1 MIAPSTAIAP
11 LPAQADPPWNA
22 LGRPTLG
29 LQSTPLLSALLAGV
43 TFGLL
48 PAALWPSRWARLL
61 DRERH
66 DYVDLTNWWRRR
78 VATADAQQLDQVL
91 NTLRPRPLLV
101 VLPWLAVGFVAAVL
115 GVGCYLDGPQ
125 RVWQTTYGFH
135 YTLGGWPVHGSFW
148 DHLRTAWLW
157 GLGAAYGVQYYAV
170 RSHGRA
176 VGDLVRWTNRV
187 ARDNNYRKVRNE
199 AGRTGLGPIWVI
211 AAVGFCVAHAWWAI
225 PMAVAG
231 AAQRRYADVAT
242 GRLRQSLR
250 AQAGDATAT
259 GEHAPA
265 RVCPANGCGALLP
278 SSARYCSRCGTA
290 AVYARGSG
298 RGEA

>member
-1 MIAPSTAIAP
+1 MTAAPTV
-11 LPAQADPPWNA
+11 LPAPADPPWNA
-22 LGRPTLG
+22 LGRPALG
-29 LQSTPLLSALLAGV
+29 VQSTPLLSVLLAAV

-66 DYVDLTNWWRRR
+66 DYLDLTNWWRRR

-115 GVGCYLDGPQ
+115 GVGLYTDGPE
-125 RVWQTTYGFH
+125 RVWATTYGFH
-135 YTLGGWPVHGSFW
+135 HTLGGWPVAGSFW

-157 GLGAAYGVQYYAV
+157 GLGAAYACQFYAV
-170 RSHGRA
+170 RSHARA

-199 AGRTGLGPIWVI
+199 AARTGLGPVWVL
-211 AAVGFCVAHAWWAI
+211 AAVGFGFAHAWWAI
-225 PMAVAG
+225 PMVIAG

-242 GRLRQSLR
+242 GRLRRSLR
-250 AQAGDATAT
+250 AQAGDAVVAAD
-259 GEHAPA
+259 GASHAPT

-278 SSARYCSRCGTA
+278 SAARYCSRCGTA
-290 AVYARGSG
+290 AVYARGG
-298 RGEA
+298 GNPEA